1 MVLQWYCIERDG
13 VCKLWRREIMFET
26 VLWINIESVMYSIT
40 LSGSVVATV
49 SSAVENLFKIQVI
62 IMHKCEL

>member
-1 MVLQWYCIERDG
+1 
-13 VCKLWRREIMFET
+13 MFET
-26 VLWINIESVMYSIT
+26 VLWINTESVIYSIT